1 VNRLTIAVEAL
12 RACAELGLNIA
23 DDIGAR
29 SARML
34 LDRISG
40 RSGQSEDVLRPE
52 LIVRQSAPRTRD
64 PSRTNTGG
72 EDT

>member
-1 VNRLTIAVEAL
+1 MF
-12 RACAELGLNIA
+12 LGLLSPA
-23 DDIGAR
+23 FTTLRVPEYDIGAR

-34 LDRISG
+34 FDRISG
-40 RSGQSEDVLRPE
+40 RSGDSQVLLRPE